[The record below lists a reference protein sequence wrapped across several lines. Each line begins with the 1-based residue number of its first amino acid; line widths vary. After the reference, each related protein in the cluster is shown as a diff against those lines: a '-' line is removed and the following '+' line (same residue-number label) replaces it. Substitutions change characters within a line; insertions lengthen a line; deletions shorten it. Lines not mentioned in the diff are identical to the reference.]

1 MIIRGT
7 GVDICSISRISEKIK
22 NDKFKKRVFTE
33 EEITYA
39 ERHGNPEVHYASSF
53 AAKEAFA
60 KATRLGI
67 GRVGFKN
74 VWVERTERGPILRFS
89 SRIRDFMEEEKMDN
103 VHVSLSHDGG
113 FAVAF
118 VVIEGRE

>member
-1 MIIRGT
+1 MIVKGI
-7 GVDICSISRISEKIK
+7 GVDICSISRIGTKIK
-22 NDKFKKRVFTE
+22 NDEFKRRVFTE

-39 ERHGNPEVHYASSF
+39 EGHVTPEVHYASSF

-60 KATRLGI
+60 KATRLGL
-67 GRVGFKN
+67 GKVGLKN
-74 VWVERTERGPILRFS
+74 VWVKRTEKGPILSFS
-89 SRIRDFMEEEKMDN
+89 SSIRDFLKKEKMDN